1 MDADGIKCSRMGPET
16 LQAPELCG
24 TPRTRPG
31 SGVSQRSQTPGASGR
46 GAGHCAAQ
54 WERWERLSARST
66 SGWEWVCQRL
76 GTNGR
81 RLQRPAANGA
91 FAGAAPRG
99 GWRGAGASGRCPC
112 PVRCCGRRALGCRW
126 RGRCP
131 WGRQPPRCSCLQRV
145 RRGGGLGS
153 AQPRQL
159 RLSFVTRSTL
169 AASRPSDRGH
179 PLCLLSQFPIK
190 RKAELSILI

>member
-1 MDADGIKCSRMGPET
+1 MDADGIKCSSMGPET

-24 TPRTRPG
+24 TPGTRPG

-91 FAGAAPRG
+91 FAGCSPPGRLAGGRGEREVSLPCALLWQACFGMPMAGLVSVGQAASPLLAPSEGVAWRRSGLSAAP
-99 GWRGAGASGRCPC
+99 AAQAEFCHE
-112 PVRCCGRRALGCRW
+112 VHT
-126 RGRCP
+126 
-131 WGRQPPRCSCLQRV
+131 SC
-145 RRGGGLGS
+145 
-153 AQPRQL
+153 
-159 RLSFVTRSTL
+159 F
-169 AASRPSDRGH
+169 PS
-179 PLCLLSQFPIK
+179 
-190 RKAELSILI
+190 